1 MFILLGTSLKY
12 KYRPSVV
19 ACATPARDRM
29 KSRRAMRARLLV
41 SWLACGFVAS
51 AATAEIRVVDD
62 AGTTVVLDRPARRI
76 VSLAPNTTELLYAA
90 GAGDRIVGAVE
101 YSDYP
106 EAARSIPRVGGGTG
120 FDLEAIVT
128 LRPDLI
134 VSWQSGNPAWQVA
147 RLRELGFPVFATEPR
162 RLGDIPGLIE
172 RFGRLAG
179 TETAAAEAA
188 GRFRGERA
196 RLQRRYSSHP
206 RVTVFYQILDA
217 SLLTVN
223 GQHLINDVID
233 LCGGRNVFSGLPAL
247 TPRVDIESVLQR
259 NPDAV
264 LASGHEPLWPAWEQ
278 RWRGWLA
285 LNAAARGNLFFIDPD
300 LIHRQSPR
308 ILQGAGQVCAA
319 LEKARATPDAVKL
332 R

>member
-1 MFILLGTSLKY
+1 MPAACDAVCAGLSGGQMNKCRASL
-12 KYRPSVV
+12 
-19 ACATPARDRM
+19 ARV
-29 KSRRAMRARLLV
+29 LV
-41 SWLACGFVAS
+41 SWLVCGLMVSAVA
-51 AATAEIRVVDD
+51 AEIRVEDD
-62 AGTTVVLDRPARRI
+62 TGKTVVLDQPVHRI
-76 VSLAPNTTELLYAA
+76 VSLAPNTTELLFAA
-90 GAGDRIVGAVE
+90 GAGGRIVGAVE

-106 EAARSIPRVGGGTG
+106 EDAKRIPRIGSGFG
-120 FDLEAIVT
+120 FDLEAIIA

-134 VSWQSGNPAWQVA
+134 VSWQSGNPPWQVA
-147 RLRELGFPVFATEPR
+147 RLLDLGFPVFATEPR
-162 RLGDIPGLIE
+162 RLDDVPKLIE
-172 RFGRLAG
+172 RLGRLAG
-179 TETAAAEAA
+179 TETVAAEAA
-188 GRFRGERA
+188 GRFQQERG
-196 RLQRRYSSHP
+196 RLQARYSGRP

-233 LCGGRNVFSGLPAL
+233 LCGGRNVFSDLSAL
-247 TPRVDIESVLQR
+247 TPRVDIESVLQK

-278 RWRGWLA
+278 RWRAWLT

-308 ILQGAGQVCAA
+308 VLQGAGQICTA
-319 LEKARATPDAVKL
+319 LEKARTTRDATRL